1 MIPPG
6 TGALWPRVRSMSPRT
21 LAVMGMAKN
30 TGKTVC
36 LNHLL
41 RQAHAADVPL
51 GLTSIGRD
59 GEARDEVFSIPKP
72 PVVVPRGCRV
82 ATARGTLA
90 RARLRTRV
98 LGTTGIASP
107 MGEIA
112 LVEALETGEMEVAG
126 PSRGDEQR
134 RAIALLRQC
143 GAELV
148 LLDGAL
154 GRSQHASPAI
164 ADAVVLATGSAV
176 GGGVQDVLRKT
187 RERLAVLGV
196 APADDGLAC
205 RVAPAFDCGGVGA
218 WRRDGAPLFVEPIAT
233 LNAAAALLALHG
245 EDVGTIAVSGAV
257 GARLW
262 SAVQA
267 LARPRPG
274 LALVVSDGTRLFV
287 GARDLA
293 AFERDGG
300 VVRALRPIRLAGVAL
315 NPVSPFGG
323 GFDAHDFLAQAR
335 AALPG
340 HGVCDVMLPHA

>member
-1 MIPPG
+1 
-6 TGALWPRVRSMSPRT
+6 MSPRT
-21 LAVMGMAKN
+21 LVVMGMAKN

-41 RQAHAADVPL
+41 RQAHAAHVPL

-98 LGTTGIASP
+98 PAPPASR
-107 MGEIA
+107 A
-112 LVEALETGEMEVAG
+112 RWAR
-126 PSRGDEQR
+126 SRWSRCSRPARWKWPAR
-134 RAIALLRQC
+134 RAATSSAGRSRCC
-143 GAELV
+143 GSA
-148 LLDGAL
+148 APNWCCWTARS

-164 ADAVVLATGSAV
+164 ADAVVLATGAAV

-218 WRRDGAPLFVEPIAT
+218 WRRDGGTPLRRADRHAQRRRR
-233 LNAAAALLALHG
+233 AARAARRRRR
-245 EDVGTIAVSGAV
+245 TIAVSGAV

-274 LALVVSDGTRLFV
+274 LALVVSAMTRAV
-287 GARDLA
+287 RRRARPRRLRARATA
-293 AFERDGG
+293 ASCARCARSAS
-300 VVRALRPIRLAGVAL
+300 RASRSIP
-315 NPVSPFGG
+315 SPPSAAV
-323 GFDAHDFLAQAR
+323 FDAHDFLAQAR